1 MMAVSTDSDPKLA
14 VKFYQERNLSLP
26 WFSDPG
32 RRVAGR
38 YHVNVYPE
46 TFIIDRNGHVIK
58 HYPGPVNTRIM
69 AQIEGYIKEQEA
81 AQPTS

>member
-1 MMAVSTDSDPKLA
+1 MAADFEKAVLLTDCLLA
-14 VKFYQERNLSLP
+14 VYKALLTLEPTN
-26 WFSDPG
+26 DD
-32 RRVAGR
+32 
-38 YHVNVYPE
+38 YPE

-81 AQPTS
+81 AQPNS